1 MANTILSPNM
11 DMPVPIVGVDFGP
24 DWAQNLNA
32 CLSIID
38 GHNHSLGTGV
48 QITPNG
54 LNINSDLTI
63 QSNNLTFVR
72 TVRFAPQLA
81 ALSGPSDVGCIYEV
95 GVDLYYNDGNG
106 NQIRITQ
113 GGSVAGASGTITG
126 LPSGTASASYSSGTF
141 IFQSAT
147 NVPATMDI
155 GSLIVRNETAGA
167 NGVTISPVNSLG
179 ASYNLILPT
188 LPSSQKIMTLDSAG
202 NITAPY
208 TVDGSTIV
216 ITSNVIGVAA
226 GGIGNT
232 QLAANAV
239 QVGNI
244 ATSVFGLSLN
254 ATTVT
259 YSSAGTY
266 TFVAPATCTRIIVE
280 ACGGGGGGGST
291 GSGAGQGGN
300 SLFNGI
306 IVGRGGSEGIY
317 TNGASGGVGT
327 TASNNTDSY
336 FGGNGDYP
344 NSNPGEDSLSFI
356 GGAGG
361 FNGVGGSPGGGGGAS
376 DYGDGGNGGFGG
388 GINAGGQAG
397 QGPGAGGGGAQVAA
411 NNIYAGGGA
420 GAKKWTRIFNV
431 IGGNSYTVI
440 VGAGGAGGLSGG
452 YAAGGAGADGQVI
465 IYY

>member
-1 MANTILSPNM
+1 M

-266 TFVAPATCTRIIVE
+266 TFFAPATCTRIAVE
-280 ACGGGGGGGST
+280 ACGAGGGGGATGAAGS
-291 GSGAGQGGN
+291 AGGN

-306 IVGRGGSEGIY
+306 IVGRGGAGGAY
-317 TNGASGGVGT
+317 NFTNQQTGAT
-327 TASNNTDSY
+327 LANASSNTDVY
-336 FGGNGDYP
+336 YGGNTAYP
-344 NSNPGEDSLSFI
+344 NSSSGEDSLSFT

-361 FNGVGGSPGGGGGAS
+361 NSGSGGSPGGGGGAS
-376 DYGDGGNGGFGG
+376 DYGNGGYGGYGG
-388 GINAGGQAG
+388 GANANGQAG
-397 QGPGAGGGGAQVAA
+397 QGPGAGGGGGQVAA
-411 NNIYAGGGA
+411 NNVGGGGGA
-420 GAKKWTRIFNV
+420 GTKSHTRIFNV
-431 IGGNSYTVI
+431 VGGNSYTVI
-440 VGAGGAGGLSGG
+440 VGAGGAGAPSTG